1 MKKKHLEKNK
11 LKFVFL
17 ILANVIGL
25 STQLVDKN
33 FKILKSTGKVLDIWT
48 VSNKRKSFFNYDIYN
63 EDSRL
68 ITIPLDGIYYLST
81 NILFDYSKS
90 INLELAFINKNI
102 KDIVYCNN
110 DMEIETR
117 NSTSESTLS
126 ISCFIRLR
134 HGTNLELLLKNSE
147 DVTILMGS
155 SISIHHI
162 SLPGMIPSMSQPLI
176 KSKTRDPFDYR
187 YFNSLSGKRYL

>member
-33 FKILKSTGKVLDIWT
+33 FKILKSIGKVLDIWT

-147 DVTILMGS
+147 DMTILMGS